1 MRGYFGIGIEGV
13 NKPMNV
19 GALLRTA
26 HAFGAGFVFTIGAD
40 YTQREGRKADTSD
53 AWEQVPFYAFSDLQQ
68 FALPKGCRLVGV
80 ELLDEAVDLPSFRH
94 PPQAAYVLGREKGSL
109 TPELV
114 ARCDHVVKIP
124 TSFCVNVAVAGAIL
138 MYDRHLSLGRFAER
152 ALHAGG
158 PAEPLAEHVHGAQ
171 KFRTPE
177 RMARFGAKPPGL

>member
-19 GALLRTA
+19 GALMRTA
-26 HAFGAGFVFTIGAD
+26 HAFEASFVFTIGAD

-53 AWEQVPFYAFSDLQQ
+53 SWAQVPFYAFPSLDA
-68 FALPKGCRLVGV
+68 FSLPKGCRLVGV
-80 ELLDEAVDLPSFRH
+80 ELIDEAVELPSFRH

-124 TSFCVNVAVAGAIL
+124 TRFCVNVAVAGAIL
-138 MYDRHLSLGRFAER
+138 MYDRLLAAGRFASR

-158 PAEPLAEHVHGAQ
+158 PPEPLAAHVHGAQ
-171 KFRTPE
+171 RFRTPE
-177 RMARFGAKPPGL
+177 RMARFGAKPPSA